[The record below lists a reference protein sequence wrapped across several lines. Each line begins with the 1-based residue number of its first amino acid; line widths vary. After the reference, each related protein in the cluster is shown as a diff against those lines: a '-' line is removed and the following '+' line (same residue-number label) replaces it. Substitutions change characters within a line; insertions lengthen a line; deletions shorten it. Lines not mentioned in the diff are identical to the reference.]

1 MKLNFNKIL
10 LAGLLAAAS
19 SFAFAQNAVESKLE
33 VMRVVTKD
41 GKEVLEPAGS
51 AKPGDI
57 LQYVATY
64 TNKSKAT
71 VSKLEATLPIPANT
85 ELIPASIKP
94 AGAKASL
101 GGSNFADLPI
111 KRKVKQADGKE
122 VETPVANSEYR
133 SLRWYPDT
141 LAAGANFVASAR
153 VKVSDVE
160 APKK

>member
-1 MKLNFNKIL
+1 MKLNFKQVL
-10 LAGLLAAAS
+10 VAGLLAAAS

-41 GKEVLEPAGS
+41 GKEVLEPAGT

-64 TNKSKAT
+64 TNKSKAN

-85 ELIPASIKP
+85 ELIPSSIKP

-101 GGSNFADLPI
+101 GGSNFSELPI

-122 VETPVANSEYR
+122 IEVPVANAEYR

-153 VKVSDVE
+153 VKVSDVD